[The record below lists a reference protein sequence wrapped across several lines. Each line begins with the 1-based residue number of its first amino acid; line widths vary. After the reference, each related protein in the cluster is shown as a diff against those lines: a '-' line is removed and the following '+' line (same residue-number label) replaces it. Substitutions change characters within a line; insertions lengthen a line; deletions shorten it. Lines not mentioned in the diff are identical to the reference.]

1 MNRMPE
7 SGDGPAGLS
16 LPDYLPYRLSVASN
30 HVSALIT
37 RAYQDRFGISI
48 WEWRVVAV
56 LGGTQ
61 PMTAQALVEATAM
74 DKVTVSRAVRSLV
87 DKAYVA
93 RKRHHSDGRSAMV
106 RLTEAGR
113 TMYDEIVPSA
123 LELEKTLL
131 EGFSVEEIGQ
141 MMSVLQAV
149 EAKALALTTQRSGDD

>member
-1 MNRMPE
+1 
-7 SGDGPAGLS
+7 
-16 LPDYLPYRLSVASN
+16 
-30 HVSALIT
+30 
-37 RAYQDRFGISI
+37 
-48 WEWRVVAV
+48 
-56 LGGTQ
+56 
-61 PMTAQALVEATAM
+61 
-74 DKVTVSRAVRSLV
+74 
-87 DKAYVA
+87 
-93 RKRHHSDGRSAMV
+93 MV